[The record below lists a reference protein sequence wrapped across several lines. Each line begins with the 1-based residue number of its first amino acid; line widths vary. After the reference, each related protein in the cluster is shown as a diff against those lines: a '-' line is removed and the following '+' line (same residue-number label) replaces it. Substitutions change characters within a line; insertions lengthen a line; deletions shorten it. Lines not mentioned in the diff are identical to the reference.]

1 MSMQINNE
9 VSVSDLTKQ
18 ILSVVFL
25 VLGVVGFYYFANVLL
40 VYRVIALLVVVV
52 GVLFLLST
60 TEAGKKVLSF
70 ISESKVELNR
80 VIWPTR
86 EETTRTTMLVFAMV
100 FVVGFLLWLLDTF
113 LFWGVRLLTGQ
124 GS

>member
-18 ILSVVFL
+18 IISVLFII
-25 VLGVVGFYYFANVLL
+25 LGLAGFYYYVNFLL
-40 VYRVIALLVVVV
+40 VYRVIGLLIIVLGALY
-52 GVLFLLST
+52 LLST
-60 TEAGKKVLSF
+60 TFAGKKVLSF
-70 ISESKVELNR
+70 ISESKIELNR

-113 LFWGVRLLTGQ
+113 LFWGVRILTGQ

>member
-1 MSMQINNE
+1 MQINNE

-18 ILSVVFL
+18 IFSVVFL
-25 VLGVVGFYYFANVLL
+25 VLGVFGFYYFANVLL
-40 VYRVIALLVVVV
+40 VYRVIALLVVAV

-60 TEAGKKVLSF
+60 TEAGKKLLSF

>member
-18 ILSVVFL
+18 IFSVVFL
-25 VLGVVGFYYFANVLL
+25 ILGVVGFYYFSSVLL
-40 VYRVIALLVVVV
+40 VYRVIALLVVAV

-113 LFWGVRLLTGQ
+113 LFWGVHFLTGQ

>member
-1 MSMQINNE
+1 MQINNE

-18 ILSVVFL
+18 IISVLFII
-25 VLGVVGFYYFANVLL
+25 LGLAGFYYYVNFLL
-40 VYRVIALLVVVV
+40 VYRVIGLLIIVLGALY
-52 GVLFLLST
+52 LLST
-60 TEAGKKVLSF
+60 TFAGKKVLSF
-70 ISESKVELNR
+70 ISESKIELNR

>member
-1 MSMQINNE
+1 MQINKE

-25 VLGVVGFYYFANVLL
+25 VLGVVGFYYYSNVLL
-40 VYRVIALLVVVV
+40 VYRVIALLLVAI
-52 GVLFLLST
+52 GILFLLST
-60 TEAGKKVLSF
+60 TEIGMKVSSF
-70 ISESKVELNR
+70 VSESKVELNR

-100 FVVGFLLWLLDTF
+100 FIVGFLLWILDTF

>member
-18 ILSVVFL
+18 IFSVVFL

-40 VYRVIALLVVVV
+40 VYRVIALLVVAA

>member
-18 ILSVVFL
+18 IFSVVFL

-40 VYRVIALLVVVV
+40 VYRVVALLVVAV

-60 TEAGKKVLSF
+60 TEAGKKVSSF

>member
-18 ILSVVFL
+18 IISVLFII
-25 VLGVVGFYYFANVLL
+25 LGLAGFYYYVNFLL
-40 VYRVIALLVVVV
+40 VYRVIGLLIIVLGALY
-52 GVLFLLST
+52 LLST
-60 TEAGKKVLSF
+60 TFAGKKVLSF
-70 ISESKVELNR
+70 ISESKIELNR

>member
-1 MSMQINNE
+1 MQINNE

-18 ILSVVFL
+18 IISVLFII
-25 VLGVVGFYYFANVLL
+25 LGLAGFYYYVNFLL
-40 VYRVIALLVVVV
+40 VYRVIGLLIIVLGALY
-52 GVLFLLST
+52 LLST
-60 TEAGKKVLSF
+60 TFAGKKVLSF
-70 ISESKVELNR
+70 ISESKIELNR

-113 LFWGVRLLTGQ
+113 LFWGVRILTGQ

>member
-1 MSMQINNE
+1 MQINNE

>member
-1 MSMQINNE
+1 MQINNE

-18 ILSVVFL
+18 IFSVVFL

-40 VYRVIALLVVVV
+40 VYRVIALLVVAA

>member
-1 MSMQINNE
+1 MQINNE

-18 ILSVVFL
+18 IFSVVFL

-40 VYRVIALLVVVV
+40 VYRVVALLVVAV

>member
-1 MSMQINNE
+1 MQISNDI
-9 VSVSDLTKQ
+9 SVADITKQ
-18 ILSVVFL
+18 VLSVVFL
-25 VLGVVGFYYFANVLL
+25 VLGIVGFYYFSDVLL
-40 VYRVIALLVVVV
+40 VYRVISLLVVFS

-60 TEAGKKVLSF
+60 TGGGKKILLF
-70 ISESKVELNR
+70 ILESKLELNR

-86 EETTRTTMLVFAMV
+86 EETARTTMLVFAMV
-100 FVVGFLLWLLDTF
+100 FVVGFLLWMLDTF